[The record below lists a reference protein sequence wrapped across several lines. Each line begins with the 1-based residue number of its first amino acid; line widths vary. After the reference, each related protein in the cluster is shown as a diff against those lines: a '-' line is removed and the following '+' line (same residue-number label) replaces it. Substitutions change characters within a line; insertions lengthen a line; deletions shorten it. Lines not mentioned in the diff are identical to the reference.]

1 MRTPQRHKR
10 MTGWV
15 CCFLAL
21 FAMGCSTE
29 VKVSQYAS
37 QPAQQAQASEA
48 SKPQVELV
56 IDGGTYVPN
65 VKDRVQIDWHEQL
78 TLREAL
84 LSTGKVK
91 MKEDGAGIA
100 SVVDVGLDSKTRWSV
115 MLNDKELTARQ
126 SFDSVISLNDKITV
140 YAKKLDVG
148 TSGATEPSVTLT
160 IDGGDALNEISN
172 SYLIP
177 WKQSDT
183 LAGVFAEFD
192 LVKLSEDKTRIV
204 QFGKHE
210 LDDKYK
216 LSLKVNGEKVQ
227 HKDVLNMTINAND
240 HIVLELK
247 PKTSS

>member
-1 MRTPQRHKR
+1 MRTPQQHKR
-10 MTGWV
+10 KTGWI
-15 CCFLAL
+15 CCLLAL
-21 FAMGCSTE
+21 FVMGCSTE
-29 VKVSQYAS
+29 ANVAEYTSRSSQQVQS
-37 QPAQQAQASEA
+37 SET

-65 VKDRVQIDWHEQL
+65 VKDRVQIDWYEKL

-84 LSTGKVK
+84 LSTGKIK
-91 MKEDGAGIA
+91 MNEDGAGIA
-100 SVVDVGLDSKTRWSV
+100 SVVDVGLDSKTKWSV
-115 MLNDKELTARQ
+115 MLNDKEITARQ
-126 SFDSVISLNDKITV
+126 SYDSVISLNDKITV

-148 TSGATEPSVTLT
+148 TSGSTEPSVTLT
-160 IDGGDALNEISN
+160 IDGGAELNEVSN

-192 LVKLSEDKTRIV
+192 LVKLSEDKQRIV

-210 LDDKYK
+210 LDEKYK
-216 LSLKVNGEKVQ
+216 VNLKVNGEQVQ
-227 HKDVLNMTINAND
+227 NKDVLNMTINAND
-240 HIVLELK
+240 HIILELK

>member
-10 MTGWV
+10 MTGWI
-15 CCFLAL
+15 CCLLTL
-21 FAMGCSTE
+21 FVMGCSTE
-29 VKVSQYAS
+29 ANVSEHPS
-37 QPAQQAQASEA
+37 QAALQTQASEV
-48 SKPQVELV
+48 SKQQVELV

-84 LSTGKVK
+84 LSTGKIK
-91 MKEDGAGIA
+91 MNEDGAGIA
-100 SVVDVGLDSKTRWSV
+100 SVVDVGLDSKTKWSV
-115 MLNDKELTARQ
+115 MLNDKEITARQ

-160 IDGGDALNEISN
+160 IDGGTELNEISN

-192 LVKLSEDKTRIV
+192 LVKLSDDKQRIIK
-204 QFGKHE
+204 FGKHE
-210 LDDKYK
+210 LDEKYK
-216 LSLKVNGEKVQ
+216 ISLKVNGEQMQ